1 MGRQREEFVID
12 RLIGKLVADGG
23 EVPVR
28 TGIPK
33 GTVLYKVLWE
43 GFPPETATWETED
56 DIPCG
61 KVDFVGDYEEAL
73 AEDEEALA
81 EEAAALAEEEAA
93 PLLGRLGEVSF
104 CFGKVMLPSL

>member
-33 GTVLYKVLWE
+33 GTVLYKVLWQD
-43 GFPPETATWETED
+43 FPPESATWETED

-61 KVDFVGDYEEAL
+61 EVDFVGDYEEAL

-93 PLLGRLGEVSF
+93 LALAEEAQ
-104 CFGKVMLPSL
+104 